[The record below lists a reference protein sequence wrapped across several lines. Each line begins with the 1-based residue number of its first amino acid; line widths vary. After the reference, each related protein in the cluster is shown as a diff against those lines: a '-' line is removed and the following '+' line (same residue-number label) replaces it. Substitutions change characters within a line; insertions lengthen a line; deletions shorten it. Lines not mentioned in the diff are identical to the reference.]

1 MGLALE
7 NLSIALHELR
17 ANPFRSALTTLG
29 IIIAVSAVVAVV
41 AIVQGASRFMLSQFE
56 GLGANVIWVFPQRPP
71 GIEGKR
77 LGRIEL
83 TYADAQVLGRKA
95 TLLSAVAPVVQRGGQ
110 VIRFS
115 SLETTCQIIGTT
127 PEYQRT
133 RNWYTDA
140 GRFFSSAEVDGRA
153 NVCVVGEEV
162 IKKLKSSRERLLGQQ
177 LVAEGKP
184 LRVVGFLE
192 PKGAM
197 FGSSQDE
204 LIIVPITTVFDIYGE
219 GAGRRLVINAQ
230 AKNPDEAE
238 AAIDQIRWNLRLRH
252 DLRGQTPDDFGV
264 FTQDEFLESFQ
275 RVSVMVTGL
284 LIGIVS
290 VALLVGGI
298 GIMNIMLVSV
308 TERTREIGIRK
319 AVGAKNRDI
328 LAQFLVEAV
337 TLGALGGVIG
347 ILLGFVTGLVV
358 REAIAIWVDFPPVYV
373 PMWAIFLA
381 LGFSGSV
388 GLISGIYPAWKAAR
402 LDPIE
407 ALRAT

>member
-1 MGLALE
+1 MSLIVE
-7 NLSIALHELR
+7 NLSIALGELR

-29 IIIAVSAVVAVV
+29 IVIAVSAVVAVV
-41 AIVQGASRFMLSQFE
+41 SIVQGASRFMLKQFE

-71 GIEGKR
+71 GIEGRR

-83 TYADAQVLGRKA
+83 TYDDAKHLERRCT
-95 TLLSAVAPVVQRGGQ
+95 TLAAVAPVIQRQVTVRSGG
-110 VIRFS
+110 
-115 SLETTCQIIGTT
+115 LETTCQVLGTT

-133 RNWYTDA
+133 RNWYPDA
-140 GRFFSSAEVDGRA
+140 GRFFLPAEVDARA

-162 IKKLKSSRERLLGQQ
+162 IKKLESSRERLMGQP
-177 LVAEGKP
+177 LVVNG
-184 LRVVGFLE
+184 LSLTVVGFLE

-197 FGSSQDE
+197 FGNSQDE
-204 LIIVPITTVFDIYGE
+204 LIMAPITTVMRMFGE
-219 GAGRRLVINAQ
+219 GAARRLVITAQ
-230 AKNPDEAE
+230 AKDPAQAD

-252 DLRGQTPDDFGV
+252 DLRGDAPDDFGV
-264 FTQDEFLESFQ
+264 FTQDQFLASFQ
-275 RVSVMVTGL
+275 QVSVMVTGL

-308 TERTREIGIRK
+308 SERTREIGIRK
-319 AVGAKNRDI
+319 ALGAKNRDI
-328 LAQFLVEAV
+328 LFQFLVEAV
-337 TLGALGGVIG
+337 TLGALGGVVG
-347 ILLGFVTGLVV
+347 IVLGFLAGLIT
-358 REAIAIWVDFPPVYV
+358 REAISIWIDFPPVYV
-373 PMWAIFLA
+373 PVWAIMLA